1 MKNSS
6 INLILS
12 LLDNNFWLISRESDG
27 LKKNKLKGQQDKEN
41 HIYKEC
47 GNKIKEN
54 SQEKELKNST
64 VNNHHLI
71 TEKES
76 IQKQIRMA
84 LCSQRKIKIFSQ
96 PKKIHTVNIVKLLR
110 TLLQKPQLNLVSVW
124 IWIDTPTWILSN
136 KKLKLDQ
143 EKWTKIIIR
152 PYSILL
158 VCQLL
163 EVDQTWW
170 NICSWKKPEDN
181 LQTLDESLKKK
192 TQSFICFRNRSFVK
206 RFQSISWG
214 M

>member
-47 GNKIKEN
+47 GNKIKES

-76 IQKQIRMA
+76 IQKQIRMV

-124 IWIDTPTWILSN
+124 IWTDTLTWILSN

-158 VCQLL
+158 VCQSL
-163 EVDQTWW
+163 EVDQTYEIFVLEKTRRQL
-170 NICSWKKPEDN
+170 NNFGWKFE
-181 LQTLDESLKKK
+181 EK